1 MAIKMDLDSIVSATD
16 VVKNFSKIRQQAK
29 NGNNLIVLKNNKP
42 DLAVLDIDA
51 YKNLVSMAEQFENME
66 INKLITQRY
75 SNDDGSRY
83 NLEEILDL
91 RQQILETKSSDEL
104 AQA

>member
-29 NGNNLIVLKNNKP
+29 TGTNIIVLKNNKP

-51 YKNLVSMAEQFENME
+51 YKDLVSMAEQFENME
-66 INKLITQRY
+66 INRLITQRY
-75 SNDDGSRY
+75 NADDGSRY